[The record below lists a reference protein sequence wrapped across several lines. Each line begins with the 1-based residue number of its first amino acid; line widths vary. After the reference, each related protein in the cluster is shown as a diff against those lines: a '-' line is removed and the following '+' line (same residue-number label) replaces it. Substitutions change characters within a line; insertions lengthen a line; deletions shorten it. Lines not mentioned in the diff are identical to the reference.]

1 MILFLLGAVAGLAD
15 QPLQTLTR
23 DVSSKVSGN
32 RASGLVSGV
41 GKGLVG
47 VITKPLGGAAEF
59 VSQTSLGL
67 LHSSG
72 LRESNLPV
80 FSSTVI
86 TASALKNSVAKAAR
100 YESNGSL

>member
-1 MILFLLGAVAGLAD
+1 MYSGAIAGLAD

-23 DVSSKVSGN
+23 DVSGGSSSAGS
-32 RASGLVSGV
+32 RATGLVSGV

-47 VITKPLGGAAEF
+47 AITKPLGGAAEL

-72 LRESNLPV
+72 LKTNNRQVREAFN
-80 FSSTVI
+80 T
-86 TASALKNSVAKAAR
+86 TARDLRNRIAR
-100 YESNGSL
+100 MSR